1 MEYKKNEE
9 SINTPSEVQGRVTRS
24 APASTS

>member
-9 SINTPSEVQGRVTRS
+9 SINTPSEVQSRVTSS